1 MVDVLD
7 DADCPVRLVVC
18 SCLLMAALHVVPYM
32 GHASPGT
39 GTTQEFRQGS
49 SVAWVT
55 RTSSAKR
62 LRCPTLGTYGGGM
75 RQTAGIGTTIRV
87 KLTERGLTLRATAN
101 LTGISRS
108 TLHRITSGQVDP
120 KLGQLSKLAEVL
132 GTTVDELL
140 AAKGK

>member
-1 MVDVLD
+1 
-7 DADCPVRLVVC
+7 
-18 SCLLMAALHVVPYM
+18 
-32 GHASPGT
+32 
-39 GTTQEFRQGS
+39 
-49 SVAWVT
+49 
-55 RTSSAKR
+55 
-62 LRCPTLGTYGGGM
+62 M
-75 RQTAGIGTTIRV
+75 RQAAGIGSAIRAR
-87 KLTERGLTLRATAN
+87 LTEHGLTLRAAAN

>member
-1 MVDVLD
+1 
-7 DADCPVRLVVC
+7 
-18 SCLLMAALHVVPYM
+18 
-32 GHASPGT
+32 
-39 GTTQEFRQGS
+39 
-49 SVAWVT
+49 
-55 RTSSAKR
+55 
-62 LRCPTLGTYGGGM
+62 M